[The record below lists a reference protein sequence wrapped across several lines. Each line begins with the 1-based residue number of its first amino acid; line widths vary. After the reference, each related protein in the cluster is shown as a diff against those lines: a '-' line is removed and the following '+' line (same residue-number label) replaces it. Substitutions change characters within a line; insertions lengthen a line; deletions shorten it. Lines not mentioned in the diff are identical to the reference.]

1 VRKISSPRVRSDN
14 HGKPAIDT
22 VIFREVPTS
31 ATRASLLQGGAVDI
45 AQYLQPLEIIK
56 LCGEKGVAVDSVDA
70 SFMIWLELNAQ
81 IEPFNNAKVRQAMN
95 FAFPQEQVLKTVF
108 QGIASPL
115 NRMHAQYLSR
125 FYRQVLDPSADLRQ
139 YLSGDRNDS

>member
-1 VRKISSPRVRSDN
+1 M
-14 HGKPAIDT
+14 
-22 VIFREVPTS
+22 
-31 ATRASLLQGGAVDI
+31 DI